1 MASGTTMASKEA
13 HQLVATLVH
22 AHYLRDG
29 TNPAAGEHH
38 GCPFKTFDEPQLRA
52 LQQLGVSNV
61 DMNFIF
67 DKVKGQHFQVA
78 CGKYFEAKHKG
89 SNLIETELGGISHP
103 NQFFEESMKFY
114 QPADGGS
121 SSSSAGAGVEK
132 SDATTAAATVEV
144 S

>member
-1 MASGTTMASKEA
+1 MRIISET
-13 HQLVATLVH
+13 
-22 AHYLRDG
+22 G
-29 TNPAAGEHH
+29 TNAAAGEHH

-52 LQQLGVSNV
+52 QLQQLGVGNA

-67 DKVKGQHFQVA
+67 EKAKNQHFQVA

-103 NQFFEESMKFY
+103 NQFFDESMTFHA
-114 QPADGGS
+114 PAGAAAAGVALAADAGS
-121 SSSSAGAGVEK
+121 SAM
-132 SDATTAAATVEV
+132 DAAAPPTVQV